1 MKKVITQDFAWTLLL
16 LSCLTRIWW
25 IICISCMI
33 GIAINLYLVSKEG
46 KKGKFR
52 YWGAVVFF
60 IVVLTANIFVS
71 LVK

>member
-25 IICISCMI
+25 IICFSCMI
-33 GIAINLYLVSKEG
+33 GFEFILYFVCMEG

>member
-1 MKKVITQDFAWTLLL
+1 
-16 LSCLTRIWW
+16 
-25 IICISCMI
+25 MI

>member
-1 MKKVITQDFAWTLLL
+1 MWFYEKSDNARLCVDTLAF
-16 LSCLTRIWW
+16 TRIWW